1 MSRVRASSAA
11 RGAARDATRECGT
24 ESDEHGGGDDDTVVV
39 AQSQRSSRAARP
51 PGPSGRAC
59 AGAWQCAAGLA
70 ARLEAAGL
78 VRTER
83 LPPVTFASRAVS
95 KRGGGG
101 GGGGAGGGG
110 GDAEKSVVPFA
121 TLGHLFS
128 LQRPIDANA
137 REAAYLSYDP
147 VLPLEATQLA
157 SAGMWSNSVRSSV
170 VNKVKKTCGGGQQ
183 TTRNNLGDLA
193 ATWSSQVVSVAIA
206 LGAAKRVCRD
216 RHGMRLSDP
225 VASIA
230 IDTASFVADVDAR
243 GRDDRVFI
251 VSSTARLL
259 PHALPTR
266 IAQHSL
272 LDTMREFAKSELEV
286 GTIRQRVPQQ
296 LDALRSVC
304 NATLDTAEGT
314 SVWAA
319 WILLLHMLSDP
330 RLRRLVQASRV
341 SDMDAATAALFE
353 GYAGGEVTKRAK
365 KVGPVVA
372 DASATEV
379 AAVPPPSPSP
389 SSSTVSTVAATHE
402 HLLECAKIGHGAL
415 NDYGGDVEEEEDP
428 SDPEDAAP
436 LDATEG
442 QGGQLVVRGAS
453 TAMTLPAQ
461 AQAQAQAHALK
472 RKRSPATFATVAV
485 TGAGF
490 LEYWQAA
497 LTSEFV
503 SILKTMITQSKA
515 AATTA
520 AADTLHGQTPSGV
533 RVEHDPMLL
542 DISSRNA
549 IRSAEAISS
558 LVVTPETRVPKIVAW
573 RARDHKNRYRLHVG
587 IARSPGDTA
596 NATIHACTLAPR
608 HAQPAAARGHATPPH
623 IAVLWSHAI
632 RNTTP
637 RDSAT
642 GLLPGVVEGAVHL
655 RALQSGKAVLQSRHS
670 RHQVTRVAEVVRSR
684 TARAAADGSL
694 DTTLTGVAR
703 GILVLRARLCV
714 SASQVHAGVG
724 VAEAVAAAG
733 RDAESRS
740 DGRPPHAPNDFESC
754 ALHSATSLDGKRL
767 SEPYATPASNLGLAL
782 QANEAVRVLLR
793 GRSHRGDP
801 CRYLCGV
808 ATSTELGEEYV
819 EQHELPQG
827 VLPIVDCKVDFLEE
841 PCATGSD
848 ALPNR
853 RDAMLRRVAITLTVC
868 GDAPVRVTDL
878 IDAHCDHGLDADGLC
893 EVLALTHAA
902 AARASELN
910 DVACAVCAGHVN
922 SSIESSRRILVGDLN
937 LRLWLTLYQAKP
949 FCDFESR
956 THAHNSK
963 MGRRTRDR
971 STASARAT
979 CRASLRRRRGRAP
992 MVQHASSNKHAAQ
1005 PLSTSTLV
1013 QQNVHAGAG
1022 FDLGTSGGIGTRA
1035 SSITADRRNHG
1046 KLLMSQDQVDEWC
1059 ADLAETH
1066 YVQIDARRYAAIPR
1080 ECRGVPHVTVPG
1092 LHAYLND
1099 YERAMERSR
1108 AILGVEARP
1117 TVDSLQALTFGPY
1130 ADRIAPY
1137 ASEAA
1142 NPTIAKNFRN
1152 PDDRTHADGRAF
1164 MADATCPDLSVFREP
1179 LVPSVAITSPQDNI
1193 FAQAHPFLASVFG
1206 AAAAIARHARTAH
1219 RLAHPSPDPGP
1230 GPRRHGA
1237 PRAEVA
1243 FLHRQLA
1250 RFHTGEPVG
1259 ADGARVDHTLSAS
1272 VMVLL
1277 NVIFPASH
1285 TMAANVVREAYARA
1299 PALCAAAL
1307 RAGGSAPAP
1316 ALPHLG
1322 LPDAALAEAR
1332 AFWAPFVRADARTN
1346 AWEHVAPLLVA
1357 LLEADGTYDNDTD
1370 ALDALWSANDDLLRA
1385 AAWCVASPDG
1395 QAAPEFPSPL
1405 AGVTSWQHVRSEHIT
1420 PIFVG
1425 YTSVPS
1431 GAHVDARSSLV
1442 GVMPMGFQQLLHLLM
1457 AAARNPKVVVQYA
1470 HNFGALIYRPS
1481 AAPDITTTNG
1491 HQRSAKSIS
1500 VVGVDGDEAAFG
1512 TRAERVKMC
1521 KLHRAAWRQNLDL
1534 VKPLCIDVA
1543 PPMSDK
1549 RRARGDRAATE
1560 FIKQQKRDL
1569 DAVNVPTKQ
1578 EVEAAALFERAVADA
1593 AADAVRNPA

>member
-1 MSRVRASSAA
+1 MLAACTPKRYAWTKRDARLRAFGCPMSRVRAPS
-11 RGAARDATRECGT
+11 AARDATHECGT
-24 ESDEHGGGDDDTVVV
+24 ESGDHGGDDDTVVVV

-70 ARLEAAGL
+70 ARLEAEGL

-83 LPPVTFASRAVS
+83 LPPVAFASRAVS

-101 GGGGAGGGG
+101 GGAGGGGSAGGG

-193 ATWSSQVVSVAIA
+193 ATWSSQVVSVAVA
-206 LGAAKRVCRD
+206 LGVAKHVCRD
-216 RHGMRLSDP
+216 RYGMRLSDP

-230 IDTASFVADVDAR
+230 IDTASFVTDVDAR

-304 NATLDTAEGT
+304 NATLDTTEGT

-330 RLRRLVQASRV
+330 RLRRLVQSSRV

-372 DASATEV
+372 DASTTEV
-379 AAVPPPSPSP
+379 AKVPPPSPSP

-415 NDYGGDVEEEEDP
+415 NDYGGDVEEEEDL
-428 SDPEDAAP
+428 SDPEDAAS

-442 QGGQLVVRGAS
+442 QGGQLVVRDVS

-461 AQAQAQAHALK
+461 AQAHAQAHALK

-515 AATTA
+515 AATAA
-520 AADTLHGQTPSGV
+520 AADTLHGQTPSGA
-533 RVEHDPMLL
+533 RVDHDPMLL

-558 LVVTPETRVPKIVAW
+558 LVVTPETRVPKIVTW
-573 RARDHKNRYRLHVG
+573 RARDHENRYRLHVG

-623 IAVLWSHAI
+623 IAVVWSHAI

-637 RDSAT
+637 RDSTT

-655 RALQSGKAVLQSRHS
+655 HALQSGKAVLQSRHS

-740 DGRPPHAPNDFESC
+740 DGRPPHALNDFESC

-767 SEPYATPASNLGLAL
+767 PEPYATPASNLGLAL

-808 ATSTELGEEYV
+808 ATPTELGEEYV

-841 PCATGSD
+841 PCATSSD

-878 IDAHCDHGLDADGLC
+878 IDAHCDRGFDADGLC

-937 LRLWLTLYQAKP
+937 LRLWLTLFQVYRVGTGNVPRQ
-949 FCDFESR
+949 FETTPWSG
-956 THAHNSK
+956 TY
-963 MGRRTRDR
+963 
-971 STASARAT
+971 
-979 CRASLRRRRGRAP
+979 
-992 MVQHASSNKHAAQ
+992 
-1005 PLSTSTLV
+1005 
-1013 QQNVHAGAG
+1013 GAG

-1035 SSITADRRNHG
+1035 SSVTADRRNHG

-1206 AAAAIARHARTAH
+1206 AAAAIARHARTAY
-1219 RLAHPSPDPGP
+1219 RLAHPGPGP
-1230 GPRRHGA
+1230 GPGSGPRRHGA

-1250 RFHTGEPVG
+1250 RFHTGEPVGTDG

-1307 RAGGSAPAP
+1307 RAGSGAPAP

-1346 AWEHVAPLLVA
+1346 AWEHVAPLLIA

-1370 ALDALWSANDDLLRA
+1370 ALDALWRANDDLLRA

-1593 AADAVRNPA
+1593 AADADAADARRA